1 MKKLTKKITKLAF
14 NFLINANGE
23 TTTLDVKEFLR
34 THGYWAEQ
42 EVISKLVNKIAKKNK
57 KIEAVYNGTYN
68 VFNLKNSDSADVDTN
83 SDFDIIIYNNDNSI
97 LPIDGNDDW
106 VVFHKDKNV
115 CQQVHVYKG
124 TFNRDYVRNQYRKLA
139 KVNIQDTRAKR
150 FKRYSK

>member
-1 MKKLTKKITKLAF
+1 MKKLTKKITKLVF

-57 KIEAVYNGTYN
+57 KIEVVSNGTYN

-83 SDFDIIIYNNDNSI
+83 SNFDIIIYNNDNSV

-124 TFNRDYVRNQYRKLA
+124 AFNRDYVRNQYRKLA